1 MILLKMR
8 ETSKNNDQLL
18 EELKDLRQRIQE
30 LEAGQEKHK
39 EIQAGLLES
48 EKKYQQLYDEAPVGY
63 HDLDIEGR
71 CTRVNQRELQMLGY
85 SAEEMLGKPIW
96 NFFVEEETTR
106 KVILAKLGGDVSFHD
121 TFERTYRR
129 KDGTTLPVLV
139 EDRILRD
146 KEKQIIG
153 IRSTVED
160 ISERRR
166 TEEALRKSEEQLRQW
181 QRVEAIGRLAGGV
194 AHDFNNLLMTIKG
207 CSELLLGAFDH
218 RDPRREEVEEI
229 LKAADRA
236 TSLTRQLL
244 AFGRRQVLQPQVL
257 DLNAVVMNME
267 KMLRRLIG
275 EDIQLIISLDRDL
288 WSVKVDPG
296 MIEQVIMNLAVNSR
310 DAMPSGGKLTI
321 ETGNVVHDE
330 EYASHHVSVKPGYY
344 VMLAISDT
352 GCGMDKETQSHLF
365 EPFFTTKEKG
375 KGTGLG
381 LSTVYGIIK
390 QSGGNIWTYSEPGLG
405 TTFKIYLSRVE
416 KAARVYKPKL
426 RSKEMGAPGG
436 TETILLVE
444 DEEAVRSM
452 VSKILQNKGYT
463 VLEASH
469 GNDAIEVCDKFEGS
483 IHLMVTDVIMPQM
496 SGRELAERLAPM
508 RPEMRVLYMSGY
520 PDNTIVQHGV
530 LEPGTAFLQ
539 KPFTISAL
547 EIKVRE
553 ILDSGRTGGRQ
564 SQNFEQISL
573 FRK

>member
-1 MILLKMR
+1 MAIKD
-8 ETSKNNDQLL
+8 EAKSKEQLL
-18 EELKDLRQRIQE
+18 EELRALRQQAKDLEKSEQE
-30 LEAGQEKHK
+30 RKRLAAALG
-39 EIQAGLLES
+39 ES
-48 EKKYQQLYDEAPVGY
+48 EKKFQQIYDEAPIGF
-63 HDLDIEGR
+63 HELDIKGR
-71 CTRVNQRELQMLGY
+71 ITRVNRRELQMLGY
-85 SAEEMLGKPIW
+85 TAGEMLGKPIW
-96 NFFVEEETTR
+96 NFFEEEDTTR
-106 KVILAKLGGDVSFHD
+106 KVILAKLSGDVSFHN

-129 KDGTTLPVLV
+129 KNGMTLPVLL
-139 EDRILRD
+139 EDRVIQD
-146 KEKQIIG
+146 KNGQIIG

-160 ISERRR
+160 ITERRR

-207 CSELLLGAFDH
+207 CSELLLNAFER

-257 DLNAVVMNME
+257 DLNSVVMNMD

-275 EDIQLIISLDRDL
+275 EDIQLITILDPGL

-310 DAMPSGGKLTI
+310 DAMPHGGKLTI
-321 ETGNVVHDE
+321 ETSNVNHDE
-330 EYASHHVSVKPGYY
+330 EYASRHVSVKPGHYT
-344 VMLAISDT
+344 MLAVSDT
-352 GCGMDKETQSHLF
+352 GCGMDKESQSHLF

-375 KGTGLG
+375 KGSGLG

-390 QSGGNIWTYSEPGLG
+390 QSGGNIWAYSEPGQG
-405 TTFKIYLSRVE
+405 TTFKIYLPRVE
-416 KAARVYKPKL
+416 KSARVYKPKA
-426 RSKEMGAPGG
+426 KPAVAPGG

-452 VSKILQNKGYT
+452 VSKVLQNKGYT
-463 VLEASH
+463 VLEARH
-469 GNDAIEVCDKFEGS
+469 GNEAIGMSERYEGS
-483 IHLMVTDVIMPQM
+483 INLMVTDVIMPQM
-496 SGRELAERLAPM
+496 SGRELAQRLAPL

-520 PDNTIVQHGV
+520 PDNTIIQHGV
-530 LEPGTAFLQ
+530 LEPGAAFLQ
-539 KPFTISAL
+539 KPFTIHSL
-547 EIKVRE
+547 ELKVRE
-553 ILDSGRTGGRQ
+553 VLDDARRKSLEIQT
-564 SQNFEQISL
+564 FEQINL